1 MRRFVVLLAGMLWIP
16 LASASLGDVR
26 LPPGFIIEE
35 YAEVPNARSLAIGDR
50 GTLFVSTRR
59 AGEVYAVVED
69 EDGATHT
76 IELLAGMSSPN
87 GIAFRDGDL
96 YVAETDRVYRYRG
109 IEDNL
114 DSPPP
119 GELLDIELPDKRHHG
134 WRYIGFGP
142 DGKLYISIGAPC
154 NICNESGFA
163 KIIRVNTDG
172 TGRET
177 YASGIRNSVGFTWH
191 PDTKELWFTDN
202 GRDMLGD
209 NIPPCELNRA
219 ERQGQHFGYPYCHG
233 SDVLDP
239 EYGEGRDCAD
249 YTLPAQNLYPILE
262 P

>member
-96 YVAETDRVYRYRG
+96 YVAETDRVYEGARG
-109 IEDNL
+109 RVTIEDPGWRRRIVVDKAGSATTVVWNPWVAKAKAMP
-114 DSPPP
+114 DFGSPDRVKVSSKP
-119 GELLDIELPDKRHHG
+119 GEAGSRVGITGPRH
-134 WRYIGFGP
+134 RTT
-142 DGKLYISIGAPC
+142 
-154 NICNESGFA
+154 
-163 KIIRVNTDG
+163 R
-172 TGRET
+172 
-177 YASGIRNSVGFTWH
+177 
-191 PDTKELWFTDN
+191 
-202 GRDMLGD
+202 
-209 NIPPCELNRA
+209 
-219 ERQGQHFGYPYCHG
+219 
-233 SDVLDP
+233 
-239 EYGEGRDCAD
+239 
-249 YTLPAQNLYPILE
+249 
-262 P
+262 